1 MAVKT
6 STTKI
11 TFGKGKKKRKGIN
24 SKSKSSWN
32 KNSKNYVK
40 AYKGQGR

>member
-1 MAVKT
+1 MAKQI
-6 STTKI
+6 STNKQTLNDKKNN
-11 TFGKGKKKRKGIN
+11 KGVH

-32 KNSKNYVK
+32 KNSKNYKK